1 VSTQGDSGPGGF
13 VERAAEG
20 DVPAIAAL
28 QARAWQAAYREVLGP
43 AELARLTPE
52 SLQPVWQ
59 AAVTAPPSPQH
70 SVWVAR
76 GPGGVVGFAAL
87 APAGDG
93 TADLVALAVE
103 PDRQRQGHGSRLLS
117 AVAEAAG
124 AAGLSTLQA
133 WAPEADRP
141 LQNFLSSAG
150 FGPDGVRR
158 RHRTADDRE
167 VLEVRLS
174 ARLG

>member
-1 VSTQGDSGPGGF
+1 VTAQGEFGPGGF
-13 VERAAEG
+13 VERAVEA

-28 QARAWQAAYREVLGP
+28 QARAWQAAYGEVFGP

-52 SLQPVWQ
+52 ALQPVWQ

-70 SVWVAR
+70 GVWVAL
-76 GPGGVVGFAAL
+76 GSGGVVGFAAL
-87 APAGDG
+87 APADDRA
-93 TADLVALAVE
+93 ADLVALAVD

-124 AAGLSTLQA
+124 RNGCSTLQA

-141 LQNFLSSAG
+141 LHNFLSSAG

-158 RHRTADDRE
+158 RHRTADDRD
-167 VLEVRLS
+167 VVEVRLS
-174 ARLG
+174 TRLG

>member
-1 VSTQGDSGPGGF
+1 VTTEGGF
-13 VERAAEG
+13 VERATEA
-20 DVPAIAAL
+20 DVPVIAAL
-28 QARAWQAAYREVLGP
+28 QARAWLAAYREVFG
-43 AELARLTPE
+43 ADELARLTPE
-52 SLQPVWQ
+52 ALQPVWQ
-59 AAVTAPPSPQH
+59 AAVSAPPSPAH

-76 GPGGVVGFAAL
+76 ALGGVAGFAAL
-87 APAGDG
+87 APADEGAG
-93 TADLVALAVE
+93 EMVALAVD

-124 AAGLSTLQA
+124 EAGLSTLQA
-133 WAPEADRP
+133 WAPESDRP
-141 LQNFLSSAG
+141 LHNFLSSAG

-167 VLEVRLS
+167 VVEVRLS